1 MIIAIGNFISRQP
14 KGEGAAFADFA
25 LDSDFAPN
33 FPPNVWLCTGTTRTQ
48 IAAGCGLSPA
58 LRTRWALS
66 RRSRVSVYRIWSG
79 FPKSA
84 ASQPSLT
91 PPTCAIKLFNPVPNF
106 SADWRRI
113 CPKEIKEVMGVR
125 WLMVLA
131 LVIVVGVILWK
142 GVRAQMAA
150 ELLAERTKVSWTNV
164 PKKVLAFYYAW
175 YGNPQVSGKWV
186 HWHDVDEA
194 NKRIGSSTHY
204 PLLGPY
210 DSHDPKVVEQHCRWA
225 KEAGIDGF
233 IVSWW
238 HPNDFHDR
246 AMPLILDTAQKF
258 GLEITAY
265 FETVPTRTKEQAL
278 EYVMHLLNRYGK
290 HPAWLKLNGK
300 PVIFVYGRAI
310 GEIGLDGWLWVIVEA
325 NRRYEGGAVF
335 IGDHISKRAAR
346 IFDGIHTYNITA
358 LTAGKSPEEIKAWA
372 QKVFPDW
379 VSVAGNDRIACLTI
393 IPGYDD
399 SKLPDRKPPRPITE
413 RHNGETYKVLW
424 EAAIAANPDWVL
436 ITSWNEWH
444 EGSEI
449 EPSVEHGDRELKTTA
464 EYARKFKQL
473 PPRQRPKQVGL
484 IPESDRKRLQGKLE
498 KLPVAVLP
506 GSDSEAVWWLIG
518 MGAKLTVLDW
528 EQVIDQ
534 QRFNPQNFPIVLYG
548 GGEGYRTTVREQ
560 NDVLKSLQRYV
571 RDGGSLV
578 VMPSMPMPFHYD
590 ETRSPRTA
598 VHHAPQLWLPLIVAW
613 ERPPEGLKLKF
624 VVRNRNLLPHVPE
637 QFVYPE
643 SGDLRWRPLVPEK
656 APPEAQVLPLIEL
669 VDESGRSHG
678 LGAAIVQVGAG
689 KVLYVWFR
697 LLDIDVGEAILHD
710 LWDFAVSQTSVAKG

>member
-1 MIIAIGNFISRQP
+1 M
-14 KGEGAAFADFA
+14 
-25 LDSDFAPN
+25 
-33 FPPNVWLCTGTTRTQ
+33 
-48 IAAGCGLSPA
+48 
-58 LRTRWALS
+58 
-66 RRSRVSVYRIWSG
+66 
-79 FPKSA
+79 
-84 ASQPSLT
+84 
-91 PPTCAIKLFNPVPNF
+91 
-106 SADWRRI
+106 
-113 CPKEIKEVMGVR
+113 MGVR

-150 ELLAERTKVSWTNV
+150 ELLAERAKVSWTNV

-278 EYVMHLLNRYGK
+278 EYVMHLLSRYGK

-346 IFDGIHTYNITA
+346 IFDGVHTYNITA

-498 KLPVAVLP
+498 KLPAAVLP

-518 MGAKLTVLDW
+518 IGAKLTVLDW
-528 EQVIDQ
+528 EQVVDQ

-656 APPEAQVLPLIEL
+656 APLEAQVLPLIEL
-669 VDESGRSHG
+669 VDESGRSYG

-697 LLDIDVGEAILHD
+697 LLDIDVGETILHD